1 MVNVVVDADAVDQE
15 EEVEKEVVVDQ
26 EEYLVDVVLVVEL
39 LLKLTENFLIEK
51 FFSSL
56 LNCRLIIKQVWALSI
71 ILNLVLFFLKDET
84 DWFNISFVILQK
96 ILLIFKMFLINY

>member
-56 LNCRLIIKQVWALSI
+56 LNCRLFIKQV
-71 ILNLVLFFLKDET
+71 
-84 DWFNISFVILQK
+84 
-96 ILLIFKMFLINY
+96 

>member
-1 MVNVVVDADAVDQE
+1 MVNVVVDAVAVDQE

-51 FFSSL
+51 FFFSL
-56 LNCRLIIKQVWALSI
+56 LNCRLFIKQV
-71 ILNLVLFFLKDET
+71 
-84 DWFNISFVILQK
+84 
-96 ILLIFKMFLINY
+96 

>member
-84 DWFNISFVILQK
+84 DWFNTE
-96 ILLIFKMFLINY
+96 